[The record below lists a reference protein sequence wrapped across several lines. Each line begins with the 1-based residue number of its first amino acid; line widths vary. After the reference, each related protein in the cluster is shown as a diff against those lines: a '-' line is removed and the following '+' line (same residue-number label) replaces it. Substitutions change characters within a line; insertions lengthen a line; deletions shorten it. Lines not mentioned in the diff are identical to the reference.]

1 MDKIF
6 EQKHNPDQPIPK
18 TVTEARTTRLR
29 NLIWLINLGSLLSTT
44 VALTADPCLWFFSHP
59 LKTLGRNKYTYSLR
73 LYGSITVKVVQILYQ
88 LLNTE
93 NKKVYNTEGLSLAH
107 NYECIAPDS

>member
-29 NLIWLINLGSLLSTT
+29 NLI
-44 VALTADPCLWFFSHP
+44 
-59 LKTLGRNKYTYSLR
+59 
-73 LYGSITVKVVQILYQ
+73 
-88 LLNTE
+88 
-93 NKKVYNTEGLSLAH
+93 
-107 NYECIAPDS
+107 